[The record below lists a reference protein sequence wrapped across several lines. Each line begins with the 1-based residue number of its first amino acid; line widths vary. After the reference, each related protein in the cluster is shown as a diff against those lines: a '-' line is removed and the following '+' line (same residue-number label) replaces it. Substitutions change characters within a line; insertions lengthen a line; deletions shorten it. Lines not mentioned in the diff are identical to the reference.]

1 METRPLIPASDFCVH
16 YNVEVSFL
24 YALQDYGLVQVTT
37 RNEALFIDA
46 DDLGDVEK
54 IIHLH
59 HDLDIN
65 LEGIDAIL
73 QLLKR
78 LEKMQEE
85 VLTLRNQLR
94 LHEGGRSNTA

>member
-1 METRPLIPASDFCVH
+1 MEPQHLIPATDFCVH
-16 YNVEVSFL
+16 YNIEVQFL
-24 YALQDYGLVQVTT
+24 HTLHEYGLLHVTT
-37 RNEALFIDA
+37 QNETWFIDA
-46 DDLGDVEK
+46 DDLGNAEK

-78 LEKMQEE
+78 LEQTQEE
-85 VLTLRNQLR
+85 VTALRNRLR
-94 LHEGGRSNTA
+94 LYEGGS

>member
-1 METRPLIPASDFCVH
+1 MDAQQLIPASDFCVY
-16 YNVEVSFL
+16 YNIEVSFL
-24 YALQDYGLVQVTT
+24 HALQDYGLVQVTT
-37 RNEALFIDA
+37 QNETVFIDA
-46 DDLGDVEK
+46 DDLNDVEK

-78 LEKMQEE
+78 LEQTQQE
-85 VLTLRNQLR
+85 LTSLRNRLR
-94 LHEGGRSNTA
+94 LYEAGE